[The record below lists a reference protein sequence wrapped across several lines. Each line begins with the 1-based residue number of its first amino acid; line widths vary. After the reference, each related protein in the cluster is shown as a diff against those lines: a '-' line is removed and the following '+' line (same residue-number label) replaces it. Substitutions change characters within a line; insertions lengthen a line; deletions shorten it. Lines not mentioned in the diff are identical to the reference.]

1 MNGNQHISITQSRLR
16 AFTLLELVVAMAI
29 FSVLSV
35 VAYNG
40 LRNFL
45 LAEEVLVESD
55 VEFATLQV
63 AINLVERDLKNALTR
78 RIRDEFGDHVAA
90 MRSSEGSLEFTR
102 FRPGIPPE
110 FSLVDMVRIDYVF
123 AENAL
128 WRRTWHTLDRV
139 PQTSFDERMVLEGID
154 SLSWEFYQ
162 NSWQNFWPQA
172 GDPFSQSRLPRAV
185 RLTVN
190 LENGR
195 QIERVILIEN
205 QG

>member
-1 MNGNQHISITQSRLR
+1 MSVKRLNLIGQLSQQ

-29 FSVLSV
+29 FSILSV

-40 LRNFL
+40 LRNFM

-55 VEFATLQV
+55 VGFATLQT

-90 MRSSEGSLEFTR
+90 MQSSESSLEFTR
-102 FRPGIPPE
+102 FRPGIPTE

-123 AENAL
+123 SDNTL

-139 PQTSFDERMVLEGID
+139 PQTGFDERMVLEGVN
-154 SLSWEFYQ
+154 SLSWEFYRD
-162 NSWQNFWPQA
+162 NWQDFWPQA
-172 GDPFSQSRLPRAV
+172 SDPFSQSRLPRAV

-195 QIERVILIEN
+195 HIERVILIEN